1 MSELVERDYV
11 VGSDTAQKI
20 PPGGVVTKC
29 VDCKRHVLIDAKQV
43 RDLGRR
49 PSAVVLC
56 AICSDPALQKKVA
69 DERGL
74 IQKMVGKDA
83 TPEQREKVI
92 RDQLI
97 KKIEE
102 MAKQIAP
109 YELRSHFDF
118 DPPEVA
124 NLVESA
130 REELDDRYRWKWTND
145 MDTPV
150 MITQRKPE
158 PNGLPRQMM
167 IPHGD
172 EFVIEMPKAEA
183 FGVPPKSRRPVRDNP
198 QA

>member
-1 MSELVERDYV
+1 MTELVERDYV

-56 AICSDPALQKKVA
+56 AICADPVLQKKVA

-74 IQKMVGKDA
+74 IQKVIGKDA

-92 RDQLI
+92 QDQLI
-97 KKIEE
+97 KRIEE
-102 MAKQIAP
+102 MAKQISP

-124 NLVESA
+124 DLVESA
-130 REELDDRYRWKWTND
+130 REELGDRYSWKWTND
-145 MDTPV
+145 TGTPV
-150 MITQRKPE
+150 MITQRAPE

-167 IPHGD
+167 ILNG
-172 EFVIEMPKAEA
+172 ENFQIEMPKPDA
-183 FGVPPKSRRPVRDNP
+183 FAAGFHAKRPVRDNP